1 MDPITIATAASIVKA
16 LGLDKA
22 VGRWLGGDKG
32 AEVAGK
38 VLDAAQVVT
47 GARSADDIIATL
59 KQSEQ
64 AELTLRQRLLE
75 LDAEESE
82 RDRQDR
88 ASARAMQIA
97 ALQQEDPF
105 SKRFVY
111 YFAAAWSLFAM
122 GYLLLITLYA
132 IPESAQRYAD
142 TTLGFLL
149 GTIIATIVAYFFGSS
164 RASAGKDQNISALA
178 EAVRSQIK

>member
-22 VGRWLGGDKG
+22 VGRWLGGEKG

-47 GARSADDIIATL
+47 GARGAEDIIATL

-64 AELTLRQRLLE
+64 AEVQLRQKLLE
-75 LDAEESE
+75 LDAEESR
-82 RDRQDR
+82 RDHEDR
-88 ASARAMQIA
+88 ANARAMQIA

-164 RASAGKDQNISALA
+164 RTSHAKDSNITALA
-178 EAVRSQIK
+178 EAFRARNH

>member
-1 MDPITIATAASIVKA
+1 MDPITIATAMGIVKA
-16 LGLDKA
+16 LGVDKT
-22 VGRWLGGDKG
+22 VGRWLGGEKG

-38 VLDAAQVVT
+38 VMDAAQAVT
-47 GARSADDIIATL
+47 GARSADDILATL
-59 KQSEQ
+59 Q
-64 AELTLRQRLLE
+64 ADHLASDALRSQLVDLAEAEAQRDHE
-75 LDAEESE
+75 
-82 RDRQDR
+82 DR
-88 ASARAMQIA
+88 SNARAMQVA
-97 ALQQEDPF
+97 ALSQEDTF

-178 EAVRSQIK
+178 EAVRSQSR